1 MRFLVHFTGIS
12 LLICQLPYKFEGI
25 NMLAYWQQHF
35 QPQLC
40 SLWCQSA
47 YGQESIFISCWF
59 LISVALCRNSEW
71 LICVSL
77 KAFLWDSKLVMVY
90 PTLCHWHHLV
100 SASPS
105 ACASVLFFSSHFSL
119 PTCSLGHFCPL
130 LLVSSRLSPLSNPV
144 ECSVTD
150 HCCATR
156 TGFMPEILEIKGDV
170 SPPPSCQHV
179 EHPSW
184 HTLSAQ

>member
-1 MRFLVHFTGIS
+1 MARRV
-12 LLICQLPYKFEGI
+12 
-25 NMLAYWQQHF
+25 
-35 QPQLC
+35 
-40 SLWCQSA
+40 
-47 YGQESIFISCWF
+47 IFISCWF
-59 LISVALCRNSEW
+59 LISVALCRNPEW

-77 KAFLWDSKLVMVY
+77 KAFLVGFKA
-90 PTLCHWHHLV
+90 CHGLPHPVSWHHLV

-130 LLVSSRLSPLSNPV
+130 LLVSSRLSSLSNPV

-150 HCCATR
+150 RCCATR

-184 HTLSAQ
+184 HTVNAQ